1 MLRNITFKNL
11 AKYVT
16 YIANANKIS
25 THSAYYIMSLTDYAS
40 DFNKS
45 TLSMQH
51 VSNFRITNDNTNII
65 SNQSIVFLMM

>member
-1 MLRNITFKNL
+1 MLRNITFKHL

-16 YIANANKIS
+16 YIANVDKIS
-25 THSAYYIMSLTDYAS
+25 THSTYYIMSLTDYAS

-45 TLSMQH
+45 TLNMQH

-65 SNQSIVFLMM
+65 SNQSIVFLML